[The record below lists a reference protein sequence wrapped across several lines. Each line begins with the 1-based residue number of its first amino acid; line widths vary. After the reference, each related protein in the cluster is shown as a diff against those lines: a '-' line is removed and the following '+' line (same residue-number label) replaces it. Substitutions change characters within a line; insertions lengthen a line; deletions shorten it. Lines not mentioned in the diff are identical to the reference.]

1 MPLPPETNLL
11 RLSKHKINGCHEAEE
26 GSDVVPV
33 EGFALETKGH
43 DDGEYYQGDNFLQNL
58 ELDKGEGTAIV
69 QESDAVGGH
78 LTHIFKQGDAP
89 REENDDQQG
98 PVFADAGGLEP
109 QVTVPSEGHEDV
121 GEDEQNEGI

>member
-43 DDGEYYQGDNFLQNL
+43 DDGEYYQGDDFLQNL
-58 ELDKGEGTAIV
+58 QLNQGEGAAVVQKADAI
-69 QESDAVGGH
+69 GGH
-78 LTHIFKQGDAP
+78 LTHVFKQGDAP
-89 REENDDQQG
+89 REEDDGYEG
-98 PVFADAGGLEP
+98 PVATDTRFLQL
-109 QVTVPSEGHEDV
+109 QVAVPGKGHKDV
-121 GEDEQNEGI
+121 GQDKQENGG